1 MGVPSF
7 PASWPEPRVP
17 YEALWDLATAILE
30 AVGVPTEG
38 ARQTAEVLATAD
50 LRGIHSHGVYRLPF
64 YVEALE
70 RGLVEPDPD
79 IRVERETP
87 TSALIHGGNGL
98 GPVVGIRAMEVCLEK
113 ARASGMAAVG
123 VHHSNHYGIAG
134 YYAMMAL
141 RYDMIGL
148 SMTNAA
154 ANVAPTG
161 AARKALG
168 TNPIAVAV
176 PAGEERPFVL
186 DMATSV
192 VAQGK
197 IATRVKQGLEIP
209 LGWGLDRF
217 GQPTTDGRA
226 ILEEGGSILPLGGL
240 AETAGY
246 KGYGLATLV
255 DILCGP
261 LTGALFGV
269 SIPKW
274 LAPGRTGPHNIGH
287 FFAAMRVDLFRPVD
301 EFKAEM
307 DRLIRQ
313 LRGLPRARGVDRI
326 YVAGEKELEAEEE
339 NRRLGIPL
347 PRPHREALQALAAR
361 LGLGDRAAFLARP

>member
-1 MGVPSF
+1 MASLSA
-7 PASWPEPRVP
+7 PAPFPEPRIP
-17 YEALWDLATAILE
+17 YQALRDLAAAILQ
-30 AVGVPTEG
+30 AAGVPTEG

-70 RGLVEPDPD
+70 RGLVEPDPE

-87 TSALIHGGNGL
+87 TSALVHGGNGL
-98 GPVVGIRAMEVCLEK
+98 GPVVSIRAMEICLEK
-113 ARASGMAAVG
+113 ALASGMAAVG
-123 VHHSNHYGIAG
+123 VHHSNHYGTAG

-141 RYDMIGL
+141 PHDMIGL
-148 SMTNAA
+148 CMTNAA

-192 VAQGK
+192 VSQGK
-197 IATRVKQGLEIP
+197 IATRVKQGLDIP
-209 LGWGLDRF
+209 LGWGVDRF

-226 ILEEGGSILPLGGL
+226 VIEEGGSILPLGGP

-255 DILCGP
+255 EILCGP

-274 LAPGRTGPHNIGH
+274 LAPGRKGPHNIGH

-301 EFKAEM
+301 EFKADV

-326 YVAGEKELEAEEE
+326 YVAGEKEWEAEEE

-347 PRPHREALQALAAR
+347 PRPQREALWQLAAR
-361 LGLGDRAAFLARP
+361 LGLEEQARFLAP

>member
-1 MGVPSF
+1 MAGPSSST
-7 PASWPEPRVP
+7 SWPEPRVP
-17 YEALWDLATAILE
+17 YEALRDLAAAILE
-30 AVGVPTEG
+30 AVGIPAEG

-50 LRGIHSHGVYRLPF
+50 LRGTHSHGVYRLPF
-64 YVEALE
+64 YVEAVE
-70 RGLVEPDPD
+70 RGLVEPNPE

-113 ARASGMAAVG
+113 ARTSGLAAVG

-141 RYDMIGL
+141 RYDLIGL

-161 AARKALG
+161 ASRKALG

-192 VAQGK
+192 VSQGK
-197 IATRVKQGLEIP
+197 IATRVKQGLGIP

-246 KGYGLATLV
+246 KGYGLAALV

-269 SIPKW
+269 SIPRW

-326 YVAGEKELEAEEE
+326 YVAGEKEWEAEEE
-339 NRRLGIPL
+339 NRQLGIPL
-347 PRPHREALQALAAR
+347 PRPHREALRALAAR
-361 LGLGDRAAFLARP
+361 LGLEAQAQFLGHP